1 MPDLSSDKLTLS
13 PWLFRFTNKSVF
25 AYYVFLISDYSCGQ
39 CSAAALMVV
48 VVIAV
53 GTIIISKEG
62 TLPDSTT
69 IAEESKI
76 TIKQAAK
83 LSFLAAFPLDFD
95 T

>member
-1 MPDLSSDKLTLS
+1 M
-13 PWLFRFTNKSVF
+13 V
-25 AYYVFLISDYSCGQ
+25 
-39 CSAAALMVV
+39 VV